1 MKAIL
6 IDSSA
11 SACSVCITTDK
22 LVIGHNYLL
31 MDRGHASAIVPMIKS
46 TMKDAKTRFEEL
58 RFVAVTEGP
67 GSFTGLRIS
76 LAAAKAIA
84 LSNNIP
90 LFGVSCFDAIA
101 SRVQNNRNLPLTDFL
116 LIVIESK
123 RRELYCECRDRSD
136 NKIIESQALTIS
148 EIVGHFESLYQPG
161 ASVRIAGDAGILL
174 VEAIGEIIKPYGPAF
189 AEDLLGVDAL
199 DITTTN
205 QYWDLF
211 KSAANLGYTYQVDLN
226 YLRKPDISIPKKN
239 DLAQYR

>member
-11 SACSVCITTDK
+11 SACSVCVTTDK
-22 LVIGHNYLL
+22 VVTGHNYVS

-46 TMKDAKTRFEEL
+46 TMKDAKTHFEEL
-58 RFVAVTEGP
+58 RFVAVTKGP
-67 GSFTGLRIS
+67 GSFTGLRVS

-101 SRVQNNRNLPLTDFL
+101 SRVQNNRNLPPTDIL

-123 RRELYCECRDRSD
+123 REELYVECRDKRGT
-136 NKIIESQALTIS
+136 KIIESQALSIP
-148 EIVGHFESLYQPG
+148 EIVGRFGGLYQPG
-161 ASVRIAGDAGILL
+161 ESVRISGDAGALL
-174 VEAIGEIIKPYGPAF
+174 VEAVGEIIKPNGPAF
-189 AEDLLGVDAL
+189 IEDLLGVDAL
-199 DITTTN
+199 DITTTKE
-205 QYWDLF
+205 YWDLF

-226 YLRKPDISIPKKN
+226 YLRKPDVSIPKK
-239 DLAQYR
+239 